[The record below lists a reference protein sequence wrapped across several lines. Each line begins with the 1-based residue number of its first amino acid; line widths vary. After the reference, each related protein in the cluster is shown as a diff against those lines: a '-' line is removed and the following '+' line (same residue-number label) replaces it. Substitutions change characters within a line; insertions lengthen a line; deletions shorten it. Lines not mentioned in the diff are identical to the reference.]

1 MLVKTYFERLYPHIR
16 AELYYPSRRNSG
28 IFVMRCFCAAGSNH
42 FPFTKGKRYTSG
54 DVPLPR
60 KLFDGSRTMTPD
72 IKASFRSFDESGLA
86 AFYKENIE
94 DGKIRDVMLAFGIP
108 PTTEMN
114 KDCLCRALSIQ
125 FRAFVESDNDEAD
138 DIVAMEYQK
147 VLSEPQVE
155 ETEQYHPA
163 SVLYPG
169 DQIYFK
175 SQYRPTY
182 QVNIYEKFQHTWEFE
197 NVGTQ
202 VWRGRRL
209 FFSNHDTVR
218 PRAETN
224 YIDIPD
230 TPPHK
235 GVKITVSMDAR
246 GFEGKSECKWIMVDS
261 EDNDC
266 FPNSN
271 TFTFVVSTKF
281 EYQKQTE
288 VIQ

>member
-1 MLVKTYFERLYPHIR
+1 MLVRTYFERLYPHIR
-16 AELYYPSRRNSG
+16 TELYYPSRKNSG

-60 KLFDGSRTMTPD
+60 KLYDGSRTMTPD
-72 IKASFRSFDESGLA
+72 IKASFHSFDESGLT

-94 DGKIRDVMLAFGIP
+94 DGKTRDVMLAFGIP
-108 PTTEMN
+108 PATEMN
-114 KDCLCRALSIQ
+114 KGCLCRALSIQ
-125 FRAFVESDNDEAD
+125 FRAFVESDNEETD

-147 VLSEPQVE
+147 LLTEPQDKKME
-155 ETEQYHPA
+155 SYHPS

-175 SQYRPTY
+175 SKYRPTY

-197 NVGTQ
+197 NIGTQ
-202 VWRGRRL
+202 VWRRRRL

-218 PRAETN
+218 PRAEIN

-261 EDNDC
+261 DDNDC

-271 TFTFVVSTKF
+271 TFMFVVSTKF
-281 EYQKQTE
+281 EYQK
-288 VIQ
+288 

>member
-1 MLVKTYFERLYPHIR
+1 MLVKTYFERLYPQIR
-16 AELYYPSRRNSG
+16 TELYYPSRKNSG

-60 KLFDGSRTMTPD
+60 KLYDGSRTMTPD
-72 IKASFRSFDESGLA
+72 IKASFHSFDEYGLT

-94 DGKIRDVMLAFGIP
+94 TAKMRDVMVAFGIP
-108 PTTEMN
+108 PTSKMN
-114 KDCLCRALSIQ
+114 EDCLCRALAIQ
-125 FRAFVESDNDEAD
+125 FRAFIESDTDEAD
-138 DIVAMEYQK
+138 DIAAMEYQK
-147 VLSEPQVE
+147 LLADPKE
-155 ETEQYHPA
+155 ETTETYHSA

-175 SQYRPTY
+175 SKFRPTY

-197 NVGTQ
+197 NTGTQ

-209 FFSNHDTVR
+209 YFLNHDAVR
-218 PRAETN
+218 PRADAN

-246 GFEGKSECKWIMVDS
+246 GFEGKSECKWIMVDND
-261 EDNDC
+261 DNDC

-271 TFTFVVSTKF
+271 TFTFFVSAKF
-281 EYQKQTE
+281 EYQK
-288 VIQ
+288 

>member
-16 AELYYPSRRNSG
+16 KELYYPSRKNSG

-60 KLFDGSRTMTPD
+60 KLYDGSRTMTAE
-72 IKASFRSFDESGLA
+72 IKASFHSFDDDGLT
-86 AFYKENIE
+86 AFYKENVE
-94 DGKIRDVMLAFGIP
+94 DGKTRDVMRAFGIP
-108 PTTEMN
+108 PTTEEN

-125 FRAFVESDNDEAD
+125 FRAFVESNTEDAD
-138 DIVAMEYQK
+138 DIVAMEYLK
-147 VLSEPQVE
+147 LLVEPEDERVKS
-155 ETEQYHPA
+155 YHPV
-163 SVLYPG
+163 SVSYPG
-169 DQIYFK
+169 DQIYLK
-175 SQYRPTY
+175 SKHRPTY
-182 QVNIYEKFQHTWEFE
+182 EVNIYERFQHTWEFE

-209 FFSNHDTVR
+209 FFSNHEAVR

-224 YIDIPD
+224 YIEIPD

-261 EDNDC
+261 DDNNC

-271 TFTFVVSTKF
+271 EFIFVVNTKF
-281 EYQKQTE
+281 DYRKKTE
-288 VIQ
+288 VI

>member
-16 AELYYPSRRNSG
+16 TELYYPSRKNSG
-28 IFVMRCFCAAGSNH
+28 IFVMRSFCAAGSNH
-42 FPFTKGKRYTSG
+42 FPFTKGNRYTSG

-60 KLFDGSRTMTPD
+60 KLYDGSRTMTPD
-72 IKASFRSFDESGLA
+72 IKASFHSFDEYGLT

-94 DGKIRDVMLAFGIP
+94 TAKMRDVMVAFGIP
-108 PTTEMN
+108 PTSKMN
-114 KDCLCRALSIQ
+114 EDCLCRALAIQ
-125 FRAFVESDNDEAD
+125 FRAFIESDTDEAD
-138 DIVAMEYQK
+138 DIAAMEYQK
-147 VLSEPQVE
+147 LLADPKE
-155 ETEQYHPA
+155 ETTETYHSA

-175 SQYRPTY
+175 SKFRPTY

-197 NVGTQ
+197 NTGTQ

-209 FFSNHDTVR
+209 YFLNHDAVR
-218 PRAETN
+218 PRADAN

-246 GFEGKSECKWIMVDS
+246 GFEGKSECKWIMVDND
-261 EDNDC
+261 DNDC

-271 TFTFVVSTKF
+271 TFTFFVSAKF
-281 EYQKQTE
+281 EYQK
-288 VIQ
+288 

>member
-16 AELYYPSRRNSG
+16 TELYYPSRKNSG

-60 KLFDGSRTMTPD
+60 KLYDGSRTMTPD
-72 IKASFRSFDESGLA
+72 IKASFHSFDEYGLT

-94 DGKIRDVMLAFGIP
+94 TAKMRDVMVAFGIP
-108 PTTEMN
+108 PTSKMN
-114 KDCLCRALSIQ
+114 EDCLCRALAIQ
-125 FRAFVESDNDEAD
+125 FRAFIESDTDEAD
-138 DIVAMEYQK
+138 DIAAMEYQK
-147 VLSEPQVE
+147 LLADPKE
-155 ETEQYHPA
+155 ETTETYHSA

-175 SQYRPTY
+175 SKFRPTY

-197 NVGTQ
+197 NTGTQ

-209 FFSNHDTVR
+209 YFLNHDAVR
-218 PRAETN
+218 PRADAN

-235 GVKITVSMDAR
+235 GVKITVSMDAC
-246 GFEGKSECKWIMVDS
+246 GFEGKSECKWIMVDND
-261 EDNDC
+261 DNDC

-271 TFTFVVSTKF
+271 TFTFFVSAKF
-281 EYQKQTE
+281 EYQK
-288 VIQ
+288 